1 MQKVI
6 LKTFLSPGDIVVLTA
21 AVRDLHKSHPG
32 EYLTDVR
39 TSASQLWE
47 NNPYI
52 TPLGDDDKDVKIIEC
67 EYPLIHQSNEGQ
79 YHFIHGYR
87 KFLEQKLGITIKPTT
102 FKGDI
107 HISALEKSW
116 YSQVQEITGENTR
129 FWIVVSGGK
138 LDYTCKWLDPDE
150 LQRVVDHFKGRLQF
164 VQVGEKDHHH
174 PRLDNVIDL
183 VGKTDIRQL
192 VRLVY
197 HADGEICPVTLLMH
211 LAAAVETKQG
221 RPANRPCVVIAGGRE
236 PPQWE
241 AYPHHQ
247 YLHTNGCLPCCD
259 NGGCWKS
266 RVVPIGDGDEKD
278 KPQNLCIRP
287 IRTET
292 NIAIPKCIDMIA
304 AADIIGAVEKYLEW
318 DNGSENRIPAAN
330 CGAR

>member
-1 MQKVI
+1 M
-6 LKTFLSPGDIVVLTA
+6 LTA
-21 AVRDLHKSHPG
+21 AVRDLHKSHAG
-32 EYLTDVR
+32 KYLTDVR
-39 TSASQLWE
+39 TTASQLWE

-52 TPLGDDDKDVKIIEC
+52 TPLSDDDKDVQIIEC

-87 KFLEQKLGITIKPTT
+87 KFLEQILGIAIKPTK
-102 FKGDI
+102 FGGDI

-116 YSQVQEITGENTR
+116 YSQVEEITGENTR

-138 LDYTCKWLDPDE
+138 LDYTCKWLDPGK
-150 LQRVVDHFKGRLQF
+150 LQRVVDHFNGRLQF

-197 HADGEICPVTLLMH
+197 HADGVICPVTLLMH
-211 LAAAVETKQG
+211 LAAAGETKQG

-241 AYPHHQ
+241 AYPYHQ

-266 RVVPIGDGDEKD
+266 RVVSIGDGDEKD
-278 KPQNLCIRP
+278 KSQNLCIEP
-287 IRTET
+287 VRTAP

-304 AADIIGAVEKYLEW
+304 AADIIRAVEKYLEW
-318 DNGSENRIPAAN
+318 DNGNGKGVDAS
-330 CGAR
+330 CGAQ